1 MGFFSSLFILI
12 CIVIFIGIVWF
23 FISYTLYRV
32 GKKFQIGS
40 FWEYCVPFYNMYLI
54 CKCADVPLW
63 ICVGFFIPI
72 LNIYCNIKIW
82 GNIAERLGKS
92 YWLYGISTLIFI
104 FLPVCILAFDS
115 SSPVRYAADEYDS
128 FEPFERYGFAKKE
141 EPEKGEKYIETEEI
155 VKQEEAI
162 NSEYHE
168 EHTEEAPTQ
177 FPFGAAQETTE
188 VKTAEKKQYKVKRS
202 FSSILTKVPLLGSFF
217 VKQVNELVGI
227 DIGTTTIKICALKNT
242 KGFFSV
248 EKVVLKTYDQ
258 DLLNDG
264 HIVDIDFLAN
274 ELKDIFEENKIK
286 CRNVACALSSYSVIS
301 KKITIPFLQEEEL
314 ERTIGVE
321 VENAIPFP
329 MRDIYYNYYLMGAD
343 AEKQSMMNVKI
354 VAAKKEIVDAYVTA
368 FNMADLSLQI
378 VDVDI
383 FDISNLVEQI
393 YSPKEHSVVIVDIG
407 ASVTNIAILNGE
419 DIEFTREILV
429 GGKYLTNL
437 IQKSARLN
445 YKNAEEKKLSADSNI
460 VYLFEDFIFN
470 IASEINKTV
479 RFYLATKPKENIG
492 KIYVTGGS
500 SLLPGLKEKIVE
512 DSGIQVEVIDPFLLA
527 QSGDVQNEM
536 YENLKE
542 FMAVPLYLSTRITDI
557 QI

>member
-1 MGFFSSLFILI
+1 MDFFVFLMTITIVVVAIWLFM
-12 CIVIFIGIVWF
+12 
-23 FISYTLYRV
+23 SYALYRV

-40 FWEYCVPFYNMYLI
+40 FWEYCIPVYNIYLI
-54 CKCADVPLW
+54 CKCAEVPAW
-63 ICVGFFIPI
+63 NCIGFLIPI
-72 LNIYCNIKIW
+72 VHIYCWIKIW
-82 GNIAERLGKS
+82 GSIAERLGKS
-92 YWLYGISTLIFI
+92 YWLYGITVLF
-104 FLPVCILAFDS
+104 FGVPVFILAFDDS
-115 SSPVRYAADEYDS
+115 YPVGIAGDEYDS
-128 FEPFERYGFAKKE
+128 MGPLEQYDAVKQQEPAEADNYIEREGINNGKTADE
-141 EPEKGEKYIETEEI
+141 ENEEDAVTQSPIEGVQEDSGEKL
-155 VKQEEAI
+155 
-162 NSEYHE
+162 
-168 EHTEEAPTQ
+168 AP
-177 FPFGAAQETTE
+177 A
-188 VKTAEKKQYKVKRS
+188 KQYKMKRS
-202 FSSILTKVPLLGSFF
+202 LSSLLRKTPLLGSFF
-217 VKQVNELVGI
+217 VNKVNELVGV
-227 DIGTTTIKICALKNT
+227 DIGTTTIKICSLKNT
-242 KGFFSV
+242 KGFFTV
-248 EKVVLKTYDQ
+248 ENAVLKTYEQ

-274 ELKDIFEENKIK
+274 ELRSIFEENKIK
-286 CRNVACALSSYSVIS
+286 SRNVACALSSYSVIS

-314 ERTIGVE
+314 DKTISGE

-329 MRDIYYNYYLMGAD
+329 MRDIYYNYYVMGVD

-354 VAAKKEIVDAYVTA
+354 VAAKKEIVDAYVTV

-378 VDVDI
+378 LDVDI

-445 YKNAEEKKLSADSNI
+445 YMSAEEKKLSADSNI

-512 DSGIQVEVIDPFLLA
+512 DSGIQVEVINPFLLV
-527 QSGDVQNEM
+527 QPGDSQNEI

-557 QI
+557 LI

>member
-1 MGFFSSLFILI
+1 VWN
-12 CIVIFIGIVWF
+12 CI
-23 FISYTLYRV
+23 
-32 GKKFQIGS
+32 
-40 FWEYCVPFYNMYLI
+40 
-54 CKCADVPLW
+54 
-63 ICVGFFIPI
+63 GFFIPI
-72 LNIYCNIKIW
+72 VHIYCWIKIW
-82 GNIAERLGKS
+82 GSIAERLGKS
-92 YWLYGISTLIFI
+92 YWLYGITILF
-104 FLPVCILAFDS
+104 FGVPVFILAFDDS
-115 SSPVRYAADEYDS
+115 YPIGVTGDEYDS
-128 FEPFERYGFAKKE
+128 LGPLEQYDAVKE
-141 EPEKGEKYIETEEI
+141 QEPEEADNYIEREG
-155 VKQEEAI
+155 I
-162 NSEYHE
+162 NN
-168 EHTEEAPTQ
+168 A
-177 FPFGAAQETTE
+177 
-188 VKTAEKKQYKVKRS
+188 KTAEEDEEDAITQLPVGGVQEDSEAKPAPANQYKMKRS
-202 FSSILTKVPLLGSFF
+202 LSSLLRKTPLLGSFF
-217 VKQVNELVGI
+217 VNKVNELVGV
-227 DIGTTTIKICALKNT
+227 DIGTTTIKICSLKNT
-242 KGFFSV
+242 RGLFTV
-248 EKVVLKTYDQ
+248 ENAVLKTYEQ
-258 DLLNDG
+258 DLLSDG

-274 ELKDIFEENKIK
+274 ELRSIFEENKIK
-286 CRNVACALSSYSVIS
+286 SRNVACALSSYSVIS

-314 ERTIGVE
+314 DKTISGE

-329 MRDIYYNYYLMGAD
+329 MRDIYYNYYVMGVD

-354 VAAKKEIVDAYVTA
+354 VAAKKEIVDAYVTV

-378 VDVDI
+378 LDVDI

-393 YSPKEHSVVIVDIG
+393 YGPKEHSVVIVDIG

-445 YKNAEEKKLSADSNI
+445 YMNAEEKKLSADSNI

-512 DSGIQVEVIDPFLLA
+512 DSGIQVEVINPFLLV
-527 QSGDVQNEM
+527 QQGDIENEM

-542 FMAVPLYLSTRITDI
+542 FMAIPLYLSTRITDI
-557 QI
+557 LI

>member
-1 MGFFSSLFILI
+1 MDFFASLFIMYLVVF
-12 CIVIFIGIVWF
+12 IVIVWF

-40 FWEYCVPFYNMYLI
+40 FWEYCIPFYNMYLI

-63 ICVGFFIPI
+63 IFVGCFIPI
-72 LNIYCNIKIW
+72 FNIYCNIKIW

-92 YWLYGISTLIFI
+92 YWLYGITTLIFFPI
-104 FLPVCILAFDS
+104 CVLAFDNS
-115 SSPVRYAADEYDS
+115 HSVGDITDEYDN
-128 FEPFERYGFAKKE
+128 FEPFEQYGFAKEK
-141 EPEKGEKYIETEEI
+141 EPEKAGQYIGRTEVI
-155 VKQEEAI
+155 GQEETI
-162 NSEYHE
+162 EQEETVNTEYFE
-168 EHTEEAPTQ
+168 EHADDASTQ
-177 FPFGAAQETTE
+177 LPFGAAQQTTE
-188 VKTAEKKQYKVKRS
+188 VITAEKKQYKMKRS
-202 FSSILTKVPLLGSFF
+202 FSSIITKVPLLGSFF

-227 DIGTTTIKICALKNT
+227 DIGTTTIKICALKNI
-242 KGFFSV
+242 KGFFTV

-258 DLLNDG
+258 DLLSDG
-264 HIVDIDFLAN
+264 HIVDINFLAN

-286 CRNVACALSSYSVIS
+286 SRNVACALSSYSVIS

-329 MRDIYYNYYLMGAD
+329 MRDIYYNYYVMGVD

-445 YKNAEEKKLSADSNI
+445 YKSAEEKKLSADSNI
-460 VYLFEDFIFN
+460 AYLFEDFIFN

-512 DSGIQVEVIDPFLLA
+512 DTGIQVEVIDPFLLA
-527 QSGDVQNEM
+527 QSGRCTE
-536 YENLKE
+536 
-542 FMAVPLYLSTRITDI
+542 
-557 QI
+557 

>member
-1 MGFFSSLFILI
+1 MSFFTSLFII
-12 CIVIFIGIVWF
+12 TFIVVFIAIWF
-23 FISYTLYRV
+23 FISYTLYRI

-40 FWEYCVPFYNMYLI
+40 FWGYCIPVYNIYLI

-63 ICVGFFIPI
+63 NIVGLFIPI
-72 LNIYCNIKIW
+72 LNIYCCVNIW
-82 GNIAERLGKS
+82 GSIAERLGKS
-92 YWLYGISTLIFI
+92 YWLYGITTLLFGI
-104 FLPVCILAFDS
+104 PVLILAFDGS
-115 SSPVRYAADEYDS
+115 YPVGYAADYDS
-128 FEPFERYGFAKKE
+128 FGQVEQYGAVKE
-141 EPEKGEKYIETEEI
+141 QEPEEAGQYTERE
-155 VKQEEAI
+155 VTNNNEF
-162 NSEYHE
+162 E
-168 EHTEEAPTQ
+168 EHAEDVPTQ
-177 FPFGAAQETTE
+177 FPFEAVQETAE
-188 VKTAEKKQYKVKRS
+188 VKTVEKKRYKTKRS
-202 FSSILTKVPLLGSFF
+202 LSSLIMKTPLLGSFF
-217 VKQVNELVGI
+217 MKQVNELVGI

-242 KGFFSV
+242 KGFFTV
-248 EKVVLKTYDQ
+248 ENVVLKTYDQ
-258 DLLNDG
+258 DLLSDG

-274 ELKDIFEENKIK
+274 ELKSIFEENKIK
-286 CRNVACALSSYSVIS
+286 SRNVACALSSYSVIS

-314 ERTIGVE
+314 EKTIGIE

-329 MRDIYYNYYLMGAD
+329 MRDIYYNYYVMGVD

-445 YKNAEEKKLSADSNI
+445 YKSAEEKKLSADSNF

-512 DSGIQVEVIDPFLLA
+512 DSGIQVEVINPFLLT
-527 QSGDVQNEM
+527 QSDDVQGEM

-557 QI
+557 SI